1 MVPRAAQCL
10 GRPVV
15 PPLRLGQAVTVP
27 EQPRA
32 DDIGHSAEP
41 AKRVGAAGPMA
52 SGARS
57 PSPCFQPMASGARSP
72 SMGGPALMGGP
83 MIKPKSKAAS
93 RPVDSKAVEARL
105 ADAKLADAKLYGLD
119 RRVGPP
125 SRAASPADTKSAGG
139 PPSRAASPA
148 DTKLGERGSSP
159 LASGRIITKSPSKP
173 GLMPRKAASPSRNI
187 AQAEFF
193 AEAAAEQQ
201 RGQAQAMKETK
212 KRAGVV
218 PDQFLVGD
226 PWAGAEDIPCDEI
239 VEWFMDYM
247 ECRSDV
253 VNPELNRQLKKIIED
268 EGGASAHEDGSRLV
282 PSLSKAIF
290 AFSSNPK
297 SRLPTSCSSN
307 LSSKLREVE
316 RVSICKYRE
325 EERVSIESTDVGRSF
340 RRGNGD
346 SSVGS
351 TCCPDY
357 GPGGLMTPSSQASS
371 LVGRGVPSSMPST
384 SSSIST
390 TYDAMQGQ
398 RISSA
403 ASLSDSTAA
412 GSPLTPSCRPSAHPE
427 DKELAALPEQRIH
440 AATRA
445 KEAADARL
453 QKADQDIA
461 KLQVKRQELV
471 SAQAAAAGP
480 GCAKFQAASAARA
493 ASPGGPQPPQFGQ
506 AASAARA
513 ASPGGPQPPHRLD
526 SWKQQLSQVYV
537 GDPSQGP
544 LGSADAIITGRPMER
559 VPGRM
564 SRQAS
569 PSSLTTPM
577 SDPGVMRFTTTG
589 YSPSQMT
596 KTAKASDW
604 ELEFMMRGAIA
615 SAAVVG
621 KGRGASPTAKR

>member
-1 MVPRAAQCL
+1 
-10 GRPVV
+10 
-15 PPLRLGQAVTVP
+15 
-27 EQPRA
+27 
-32 DDIGHSAEP
+32 
-41 AKRVGAAGPMA
+41 
-52 SGARS
+52 
-57 PSPCFQPMASGARSP
+57 
-72 SMGGPALMGGP
+72 
-83 MIKPKSKAAS
+83 
-93 RPVDSKAVEARL
+93 
-105 ADAKLADAKLYGLD
+105 
-119 RRVGPP
+119 
-125 SRAASPADTKSAGG
+125 
-139 PPSRAASPA
+139 
-148 DTKLGERGSSP
+148 
-159 LASGRIITKSPSKP
+159 
-173 GLMPRKAASPSRNI
+173 
-187 AQAEFF
+187 
-193 AEAAAEQQ
+193 
-201 RGQAQAMKETK
+201 
-212 KRAGVV
+212 
-218 PDQFLVGD
+218 
-226 PWAGAEDIPCDEI
+226 
-239 VEWFMDYM
+239 
-247 ECRSDV
+247 
-253 VNPELNRQLKKIIED
+253 
-268 EGGASAHEDGSRLV
+268 
-282 PSLSKAIF
+282 
-290 AFSSNPK
+290 
-297 SRLPTSCSSN
+297 
-307 LSSKLREVE
+307 
-316 RVSICKYRE
+316 
-325 EERVSIESTDVGRSF
+325 
-340 RRGNGD
+340 
-346 SSVGS
+346 
-351 TCCPDY
+351 
-357 GPGGLMTPSSQASS
+357 MTPSSQASS

-493 ASPGGPQPPQFGQ
+493 ASPGGPQPP
-506 AASAARA
+506 
-513 ASPGGPQPPHRLD
+513 HRLD